1 MFQTID
7 PVSRALWG
15 IVIIL
20 IVGLMVGSWL
30 NRRRSKALG
39 LWLQAGLATLGSQT
53 TWRWVR
59 GINSGAQITIE
70 AADKPFRRLELG
82 YFLLTRELPPLWGI
96 EWLRGKRDLFTLRGD
111 LRDVPGYEVEIVPAA
126 GKLRQKLDAQ
136 DAAAAFAWQDGPAG
150 LAVGSRGA
158 GASAAAAKF
167 RPLLDRY
174 GPRIQRLSLR
184 PRRPHLMLFLNLAGP
199 ESAPATDL
207 LRGIRKAVE

>member
-1 MFQTID
+1 MFQTVD

-20 IVGLMVGSWL
+20 IVGLMAGSWL

-39 LWLQAGLATLGSQT
+39 LWLQAGLATLGGQT

-59 GINSGAQITIE
+59 GINSGAQITVE
-70 AADKPFRRLELG
+70 AAGKPFRRLELG

-111 LRDVPGYEVEIVPAA
+111 LRDAPGYEVEIVPAA
-126 GKLRQKLDAQ
+126 GPLRQKIDAQ
-136 DAAAAFAWQDGPAG
+136 SDAEAFAWQDGPAG
-150 LAVGSRGA
+150 LAVGGRGA
-158 GASAAAAKF
+158 GAATAAAKLQPF
-167 RPLLDRY
+167 LERY
-174 GPRIQRLSLR
+174 GLHIQRLSLR
-184 PRRPHLMLFLNLAGP
+184 QRRPHLMLFLNLAGP
-199 ESAPATDL
+199 ETAPATDL